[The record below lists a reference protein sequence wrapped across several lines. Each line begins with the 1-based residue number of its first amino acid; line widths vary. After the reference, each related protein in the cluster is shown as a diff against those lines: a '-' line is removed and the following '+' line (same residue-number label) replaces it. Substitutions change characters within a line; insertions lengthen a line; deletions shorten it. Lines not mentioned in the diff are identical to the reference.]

1 MDSMAK
7 TITFAELRHFLLGL
21 GFVEDTV
28 RGGFLRF
35 QHDPSD
41 TRFIFRAYKAT
52 DRVNPGDLVAVR
64 RFLDERGLMEAD
76 EFDRFL
82 GKTPA

>member
-1 MDSMAK
+1 MGR
-7 TITFAELRHFLLGL
+7 TITFAELRTFLREM

-28 RGGFLRF
+28 RGEFLRF

-41 TRFIFRAYKAT
+41 TRFIFRAYKPT

-76 EFDRFL
+76 EFERFL
-82 GKTPA
+82 SKTPA